1 MKFAHSLLFSG
12 IAFGL
17 GCATK
22 IIYNKIKN
30 IKSYKEYTNAFE
42 DFLNFKDNKK
52 YIDLNLGIEEK
63 YIGIGIV
70 NIIKDNK
77 KDLLAIDLSKYKE
90 EGDPIGITLGSK
102 IVDEEDQYI
111 IPEVEVYKF
120 KNGVINYR
128 FHQERGIIVDPNEGI
143 IPFN

>member
-22 IIYNKIKN
+22 IIYNKIKD

-42 DFLNFKDNKK
+42 DFLNFKDSKK

-77 KDLLAIDLSKYKE
+77 KDLLAIDLSKYEE

-143 IPFN
+143 IPFD

>member
-22 IIYNKIKN
+22 IIYNKIKD

-42 DFLNFKDNKK
+42 DFLNFKDSKK
-52 YIDLNLGIEEK
+52 YIDLNLGIEKK

-77 KDLLAIDLSKYKE
+77 KDLLAIDLSKYE
-90 EGDPIGITLGSK
+90 EDGDPIGITLGSK

-143 IPFN
+143 IPFD

>member
-22 IIYNKIKN
+22 IIYNKIKD

-42 DFLNFKDNKK
+42 DFLNFKDSKK

-90 EGDPIGITLGSK
+90 EGDPIGITFGSK

-128 FHQERGIIVDPNEGI
+128 FHQ
-143 IPFN
+143 

>member
-1 MKFAHSLLFSG
+1 MKFAHGLLFGS

-17 GCATK
+17 GCTARA
-22 IIYNKIKN
+22 IYNKIKD
-30 IKSYKEYTNAFE
+30 IKSYKEYTNALE
-42 DFLNFKDNKK
+42 DFMSFKDSKK
-52 YIDLNLGIEEK
+52 YIDLNLGVEEK
-63 YIGIGIV
+63 YVGIGIV
-70 NIIKDNK
+70 HVIKDNK
-77 KDLLAIDLSKYKE
+77 KDLMAIDLSNYEK

-120 KNGVINYR
+120 KNGFMNYR
-128 FHQERGIIVDPNEGI
+128 FHQERGIITDPDEGI

>member
-12 IAFGL
+12 IVFGL

-22 IIYNKIKN
+22 AIYNKIKD
-30 IKSYKEYTNAFE
+30 IKSYKEYNNAFE
-42 DFLNFKDNKK
+42 DFLNFKDSKK
-52 YIDLNLGIEEK
+52 YIDLNLGVEEK

-77 KDLLAIDLSKYKE
+77 KDLMAIDLSKYEE

-102 IVDEEDQYI
+102 IVDQEDQYI

-120 KNGVINYR
+120 KNGIINYR
-128 FHQERGIIVDPNEGI
+128 FHQERGIIVDPDEGI

>member
-1 MKFAHSLLFSG
+1 MKFAHSLLFGG
-12 IAFGL
+12 ITFGL

-22 IIYNKIKN
+22 AIYNKIKD

-42 DFLNFKDNKK
+42 DFLNFKDSKK

-77 KDLLAIDLSKYKE
+77 KDLLAIDLSKYEE

-143 IPFN
+143 IPFD

>member
-1 MKFAHSLLFSG
+1 MKFAHGLLFGG

-17 GCATK
+17 GCAIK
-22 IIYNKIKN
+22 AIYNKIKD
-30 IKSYKEYTNAFE
+30 IKSYREYNNAFE
-42 DFLNFKDNKK
+42 DFLNFKDSKK
-52 YIDLNLGIEEK
+52 YIDLNLGVEEK

-77 KDLLAIDLSKYKE
+77 KDLMAIDLSKYEE

-102 IVDEEDQYI
+102 IVDQEDQYI

-120 KNGVINYR
+120 KNGIINYR
-128 FHQERGIIVDPNEGI
+128 FHQERGIIVDPDEGI

>member
-22 IIYNKIKN
+22 IIYNKIKD

-42 DFLNFKDNKK
+42 DFLNFKDSKK

-77 KDLLAIDLSKYKE
+77 KDLLAIDLSKYE
-90 EGDPIGITLGSK
+90 EDGDPIGITLGSK

-143 IPFN
+143 IPFD

>member
-1 MKFAHSLLFSG
+1 MKFAHGLLFSG

-22 IIYNKIKN
+22 IIYNKIKD

-42 DFLNFKDNKK
+42 DFLNFKDSKK

-77 KDLLAIDLSKYKE
+77 KDLLAIDLSKYEE
-90 EGDPIGITLGSK
+90 EGNPIGITLGSK
-102 IVDEEDQYI
+102 IVDKEDQYI

-143 IPFN
+143 IPFD

>member
-1 MKFAHSLLFSG
+1 MKFAHGLLFSG

-22 IIYNKIKN
+22 AIYNKIKD
-30 IKSYKEYTNAFE
+30 IKSYREYNNAFE
-42 DFLNFKDNKK
+42 DFLNFKDSKK

-77 KDLLAIDLSKYKE
+77 KDLMAIDLSKYEE

-102 IVDEEDQYI
+102 IVDQEDQYI

-120 KNGVINYR
+120 KNGIINYR
-128 FHQERGIIVDPNEGI
+128 FHQERGIIVDPDEGI